1 MQLWQQLCEI
11 PGCYL
16 PSHDELRKMNEYIS
30 SQEAADIGMSRGEA
44 QEER

>member
-1 MQLWQQLCEI
+1 
-11 PGCYL
+11 
-16 PSHDELRKMNEYIS
+16 MNEYIS